1 VQRFLQPVFAG
12 ALLGLLAACASGP
25 HPADPAKLP
34 DDFSL
39 SITVL
44 AGQTTPALTPPAWY
58 VLGPDGVLHIALGE
72 RLLSSPFPPAVRT
85 LSREQVRHVWE
96 LVVASGLAD
105 TKSNHISVPDAL
117 AVDPKASAVIYVAA
131 ASRRQ
136 TFSLP
141 RAEGPTIE
149 PVVTEL
155 RRLGWV
161 PKEPARANKPAT
173 SP

>member
-1 VQRFLQPVFAG
+1 
-12 ALLGLLAACASGP
+12 LGVLTACASAP
-25 HPADPAKLP
+25 HPADAAKLP

-39 SITVL
+39 SVTVL
-44 AGQTTPALTPPAWY
+44 AGQSGPQMTPAWY
-58 VLGPDGVLHIALGE
+58 VLGPDDVLHVALGE

-117 AVDPKASAVIYVAA
+117 AADPKSSAVIYVAA

-141 RAEGPTIE
+141 KAQGPTIE
-149 PVVTEL
+149 PLVTEL

-161 PKEPARANKPAT
+161 PNEPAHANQPAT
-173 SP
+173 PPLTSPSERP

>member
-1 VQRFLQPVFAG
+1 MLT
-12 ALLGLLAACASGP
+12 ACASGP
-25 HPADPAKLP
+25 HPADAAKLP

-39 SITVL
+39 SVTVL
-44 AGQTTPALTPPAWY
+44 AGQSAPSPMTPAWY
-58 VLGPDGVLHIALGE
+58 ILGPDDVLHIALGE

-117 AVDPKASAVIYVAA
+117 AADPKASAVIYFAA

-141 RAEGPTIE
+141 KAMGPTIE
-149 PVVTEL
+149 PLVTEL

-161 PKEPARANKPAT
+161 HPEPAHANQPAT
-173 SP
+173 PLTSTSERP

>member
-1 VQRFLQPVFAG
+1 M
-12 ALLGLLAACASGP
+12 
-25 HPADPAKLP
+25 
-34 DDFSL
+34 
-39 SITVL
+39 T
-44 AGQTTPALTPPAWY
+44 PAWY
-58 VLGPDGVLHIALGE
+58 VLGPDDVLHIALGE
-72 RLLSSPFPPAVRT
+72 RLLSSPFPPAVRA

-117 AVDPKASAVIYVAA
+117 AADPKSSAVIYVAA

-141 RAEGPTIE
+141 KAQGPTIE
-149 PVVTEL
+149 PLVTEL

-161 PKEPARANKPAT
+161 HPEPARPSKPAT

>member
-1 VQRFLQPVFAG
+1 
-12 ALLGLLAACASGP
+12 LGVLPACASGP
-25 HPADPAKLP
+25 PPAQASKLP

-39 SITVL
+39 SVTVL
-44 AGQTTPALTPPAWY
+44 AQKSTPSAMPPAWY
-58 VLGPDGVLHIALGE
+58 ILRPDGVLHIALGE

-96 LVVASGLAD
+96 LTVASGLAD

-117 AVDPKASAVIYVAA
+117 AADPKASAIIYVAA
-131 ASRRQ
+131 AGRRQ
-136 TFSLP
+136 TFALP
-141 RAEGPTIE
+141 KAQGPTIE
-149 PVVTEL
+149 PLVTEL

-161 PKEPARANKPAT
+161 PNTPADEHPPAT